1 MAYSG
6 TYNQTKINVDQ
17 LISYAYRDAGKT
29 SEEMT
34 PEYVQAGKQA
44 LFYILQNSVNRGINI
59 WLQEI
64 VVMGAQTNQ
73 QVLPM
78 PTNCVDVLEA
88 NWIYITNPTF
98 SSTLPTDNSTV
109 PAMFDQSANADLDE
123 HGTSTLSK
131 NYFGAAYS
139 QATRL
144 FYVGFNAYAPSGSVT
159 YDLDFQVS
167 NDGVTWTTWES
178 FPTVTLADRQ
188 WQYYGINTTQ
198 EFYYYRLNNR
208 TTGSTMSMRAIQ
220 FAQSQQ
226 VIPMARLNRTDYFSL
241 PNKQFPSERTLQ
253 YWFNRQID
261 PEMYLWPVPN
271 NNFQAFSLILECQP
285 QDVGSLTNELYM
297 PDRAIN
303 YFQSALS
310 HRLAMQL
317 PGTDLARVQYLEKLA
332 LDARTQFEEEDRD
345 KSPIYFQPNISYYTR

>member
-1 MAYSG
+1 VAYSG
-6 TYNQTKINVDQ
+6 TYNQTKVNVDQ
-17 LISYAYRDAGKT
+17 LISYAYRDAGKQT
-29 SEEMT
+29 EEMT
-34 PEYVQAGKQA
+34 PEYVQAAKQA

-59 WLQEI
+59 WLQEV

-88 NWIYITNPTF
+88 NWIYIVNPTF
-98 SSTLPTDNSTV
+98 SSTLPVDNTTV
-109 PAMFDQSANADLDE
+109 PIMFDQSGNADLNE
-123 HGTSTLSK
+123 HGTTTLVK

-144 FYVGFNAYAPSGSVT
+144 YYVGFNAYAPLGSVN
-159 YDLDFQVS
+159 YDIDFQVS
-167 NDGVTWTTWES
+167 DDGITWTTWES
-178 FPTVTLADRQ
+178 FPSVTLADRQ

-198 EFYYYRLNNR
+198 AFNFYRLNNR

-226 VIPMARLNRTDYFSL
+226 VIPLARLNRTDYFSL
-241 PNKQFPSERTLQ
+241 PNKQFPSQRSLQ

-271 NNFQAFSLILECQP
+271 NNFQAFSMILECQP
-285 QDVGSLTNELYM
+285 QDVGSLTDDLYM

-303 YFQSALS
+303 YFQTALS

-317 PGTDLARVQYLEKLA
+317 PGVDMARIQYLEQQA
-332 LDARTQFEEEDRD
+332 LTARTQFEEEDRD

>member
-6 TYNQTKINVDQ
+6 TYNQTKVNIDQ

-34 PEYVQAGKQA
+34 PEYVQAARQA

-64 VVMGAQTNQ
+64 VVLGAQTNQ
-73 QVLPM
+73 QVLTM

-88 NWIYITNPTF
+88 NWVYIINPTIAEA
-98 SSTLPTDNSTV
+98 LPIDNLGSWV
-109 PAMFDQSANADLDE
+109 LFDQNSNANLDTYA
-123 HGTSTLSK
+123 TSTLSE
-131 NYFGAAYS
+131 NYFGAQY
-139 QATRL
+139 QQPTRL
-144 FYVGFNAYAPSGSVT
+144 YYVGFNAYAPSGSAT
-159 YDLDFQVS
+159 YNFDLEVS
-167 NDGVTWTTWES
+167 NDGIAWTTWES
-178 FPTVTLADRQ
+178 FPSVTVEDRK
-188 WQYYGINTTQ
+188 WQYYGVNLTQ
-198 EFYYYRLNNR
+198 PFLYYRLKNR
-208 TTGSTMSMRAIQ
+208 DATTFSLRSIQ

-241 PNKQFPSERTLQ
+241 PNKQFPSQRTLQ

-271 NNFQAFSLILECQP
+271 NNFQIFSMILECQP
-285 QDVGSLTNELYM
+285 QDVGSLTDNLYM

-303 YFQSALS
+303 YFQAALS
-310 HRLAMQL
+310 HKLALQL
-317 PGTDLARVQYLEKLA
+317 PGVDMGRVSYLEQQA
-332 LDARTQFEEEDRD
+332 LQARQEFEEEDRD
-345 KSPIYFQPNISYYTR
+345 RSPIYFQPNISYYTR